1 MILTTNKGAMTMS
14 DPHTKLAQIVVNQM
28 SSQEK
33 EDKLISLLAGHY
45 YEFDSAF
52 SRALEKHGLNENDLQ
67 DDEWR
72 SYY

>member
-1 MILTTNKGAMTMS
+1 MS

-45 YEFDSAF
+45 YECDSACE
-52 SRALEKHGLNENDLQ
+52 RAMKENGLCNNDLLE
-67 DDEWR
+67 DE
-72 SYY
+72 